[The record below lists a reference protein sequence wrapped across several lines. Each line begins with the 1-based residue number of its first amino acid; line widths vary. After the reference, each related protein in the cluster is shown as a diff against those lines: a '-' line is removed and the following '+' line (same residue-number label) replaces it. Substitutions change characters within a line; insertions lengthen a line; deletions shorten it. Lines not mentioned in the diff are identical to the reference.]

1 MNLLEKCQSANAKI
15 EELVEAKKS
24 KGVADNIRNRIK
36 DLESSSEELLDYHNR
51 TSLLLNEGILK
62 SIDLIEH
69 SKLAHQVTEM
79 RDKLKE
85 DPSAIT
91 SGRNFSNL
99 KKSVDKHAEQAKKF
113 VDETWKTHVA
123 EVAPKVDTKL
133 LKQHRSTSFAAVV
146 ANLETNA
153 KDAKKLAR
161 TPPADAAVLA
171 QLLGYWNEIRTNL
184 ARIPQADDPDVQAF
198 LNAVGSED
206 GAGLDA
212 LSTVVIEW
220 LKEHDMLDQFCI
232 RKKR

>member
-1 MNLLEKCQSANAKI
+1 
-15 EELVEAKKS
+15 
-24 KGVADNIRNRIK
+24 
-36 DLESSSEELLDYHNR
+36 
-51 TSLLLNEGILK
+51 
-62 SIDLIEH
+62 
-69 SKLAHQVTEM
+69 M

-99 KKSVDKHAEQAKKF
+99 KKSVDKHAEKAMKL
-113 VDETWKTHVA
+113 VNETWQAHVA

-133 LKQHRSTSFAAVV
+133 LKQHRNTSFAAVV

>member
-1 MNLLEKCQSANAKI
+1 MSLLEKCKSANEKI
-15 EELVEAKKS
+15 EQLVEAKKS
-24 KGVADNIRNRIK
+24 KGVAENIRNRIK

-62 SIDLIEH
+62 SIDLTDH

-91 SGRNFSNL
+91 SGRNFNNL
-99 KKSVDKHAEQAKKF
+99 KRSVDRHAEKAKKL
-113 VDETWKTHVA
+113 VDETWEKHVA

-161 TPPADAAVLA
+161 TAPADAATLA
-171 QLLGYWNEIRTNL
+171 QLMGYWNEIRTNL
-184 ARIPQADDPDVQAF
+184 ARIPQADDPEVQAF
-198 LNAVGSED
+198 LVAVGSSD
-206 GAGLDA
+206 GASLET
-212 LSTVVIEW
+212 LKPNVITW
-220 LKEHDMLDQFCI
+220 IKAHGMLDEFCI
-232 RKKR
+232 RKK

>member
-1 MNLLEKCQSANAKI
+1 MNLLEKCQSANAMI
-15 EELVEAKKS
+15 EKLAEAKKS
-24 KGVADNIRNRIK
+24 QDVADKVRNCISV
-36 DLESSSEELLDYHNR
+36 LEDSVETLLDYHNR

-62 SIDLIEH
+62 SVDLIDH
-69 SKLAHQVTEM
+69 SKLAHQLTEM

-91 SGRNFSNL
+91 SGRNFNNL
-99 KKSVDKHAEQAKKF
+99 KKSVDKHAEKAMKL
-113 VDETWKTHVA
+113 VNETWKTHVA

-161 TPPADAAVLA
+161 TPPADAATLA
-171 QLLGYWNEIRTNL
+171 QLMGYWNEIRTNL

-220 LKEHDMLDQFCI
+220 LKEHEMIDQFCV
-232 RKKR
+232 RKTR

>member
-1 MNLLEKCQSANAKI
+1 MNLLEKCQSANAMI
-15 EELVEAKKS
+15 EKLAEAKKS
-24 KGVADNIRNRIK
+24 QDVADKVRNCISV
-36 DLESSSEELLDYHNR
+36 LEDSVETLLDYHNR
-51 TSLLLNEGILK
+51 TSLLLKEGILK
-62 SIDLIEH
+62 SIDLIDH

-79 RDKLKE
+79 RGKLRD

-161 TPPADAAVLA
+161 TPPADAATLA
-171 QLLGYWNEIRTNL
+171 QLMGYW
-184 ARIPQADDPDVQAF
+184 
-198 LNAVGSED
+198 
-206 GAGLDA
+206 
-212 LSTVVIEW
+212 LSLI
-220 LKEHDMLDQFCI
+220 HI
-232 RKKR
+232 